1 MPKDD
6 KHKYY
11 ILLIIGITGM
21 GFIISKFNKIL
32 DKINEENKDKNE
44 KENFNLPNL
53 SWKKNDYETELT
65 KLDNKGTDNYKKLL
79 QYDNIFALCYSSV
92 YFSLNRINDNFMDNI
107 IKYTIPIHIVL
118 DWMENYIASKMI
130 DHFKNKEEVKYN
142 KLYFF
147 ISNIKWALAG
157 FNTGTALYS
166 GVKNGIRI
174 FQMKPRFIFFRKK
187 I

>member
-1 MPKDD
+1 MDLVD
-6 KHKYY
+6 RYKYY

-21 GFIISKFNKIL
+21 SLIISKFIEIS
-32 DKINEENKDKNE
+32 DKINQKHEDENE

-53 SWKKNDYETELT
+53 SWKKNDYEQELQ
-65 KLDNKGTDNYKKLL
+65 KLVNNKGTDNYKKLL
-79 QYDNIFALCYSSV
+79 QYDNIFAICYSSV
-92 YFSLNRINDNFMDNI
+92 YFSLNRINDNFMYGIDYFIYNI
-107 IKYTIPIHIVL
+107 INYTIPIHIVL

-130 DHFKNKEEVKYN
+130 DHFKKKKKVKYN

-166 GVKNGIRI
+166 GVKIL
-174 FQMKPRFIFFRKK
+174 FF
-187 I
+187 

>member
-21 GFIISKFNKIL
+21 GFIISKFIEIS
-32 DKINEENKDKNE
+32 DKINQKNEDGNE
-44 KENFNLPNL
+44 KEIFNLPNL
-53 SWKKNDYETELT
+53 SWKKSDYEQELQ
-65 KLDNKGTDNYKKLL
+65 KLVNNKGTDNYKKLL

-92 YFSLNRINDNFMDNI
+92 YFSLNRINYYFMDNI
-107 IKYTIPIHIVL
+107 IKNTIPIHIVL

-130 DHFKNKEEVKYN
+130 DHFKKKKEVKYN

-166 GVKNGIRI
+166 GIKIL
-174 FQMKPRFIFFRKK
+174 FF
-187 I
+187 